1 MMALGTIEISW
12 LSETALAVLA
22 DAALKATIVLAVA
35 GVLSLA
41 LRRASSAARH
51 AVWIA
56 AVVGALAL
64 PALALALP
72 AWHVSFVAPE
82 PVEPAPIPVEPIVF
96 EPIMVSPVID
106 VTATGPVAP
115 VLPWQAGVL
124 AVWLVGAV
132 VVLARAGAAGR
143 RVRAV
148 VADATPVSDG
158 AWVEALAR
166 AADRLGLADRV
177 RRRVRLVSSA
187 RVASPATWGVR
198 SPVLLL
204 PESSAEWTA
213 ERRDAVLLHELAH
226 VRRRDCAT
234 QLAAEL
240 ARAVYWFNPLA
251 WVAAGALRTE
261 REHAADDCVLGAG
274 VRASEYAS
282 LLVDVA
288 RVAPAPLPIPAA
300 SFASA
305 RRSHLERRVRS
316 ILDPS
321 RPRRPV
327 GRVAALV
334 AVLLATVAVAPLAAS
349 RPSIAATEAPD
360 DATEAASAEPATS
373 AGDGGRPVEPPVAPG
388 ERPRPVRQAAE
399 PPPVAAQSGRDYAPT
414 PVPTPTPTPTPMPM
428 PEPGF
433 ERDLADESVTP
444 IPVASA
450 DEAEAVAA
458 LRLALKDDD
467 EGVRQQAAWAL
478 NMMLMKSGQRQRVR
492 TKVRPRV
499 RPKPVVETEFPE
511 ADSDNH

>member
-22 DAALKATIVLAVA
+22 DAALKATIVLVIA

-72 AWHVSFVAPE
+72 AWHVSFVAPA
-82 PVEPAPIPVEPIVF
+82 PVEPAPMPVEPIEF
-96 EPIMVSPVID
+96 EPITAPPVID
-106 VTATGPVAP
+106 AMTTEPVAP

-124 AVWLVGAV
+124 AVWLMGVGF
-132 VVLARAGAAGR
+132 VLARACVAGW

-177 RRRVRLVSSA
+177 RLRVRLVSSG

-251 WVAAGALRTE
+251 WIAAGALRTE

-288 RVAPAPLPIPAA
+288 RVAPVPLPIPAA

-360 DATEAASAEPATS
+360 DAIEAATAEPS
-373 AGDGGRPVEPPVAPG
+373 AAPYDGRPAEAPVAAD
-388 ERPRPVRQAAE
+388 ERPRPVRQTAE
-399 PPPVAAQSGRDYAPT
+399 PTPVAAQSERDHAPMPT
-414 PVPTPTPTPTPMPM
+414 PMPTPTPTPMPA
-428 PEPGF
+428 PAADIEQ
-433 ERDLADESVTP
+433 DLADEAVTP
-444 IPVASA
+444 IPVANE
-450 DEAEAVAA
+450 DEAEVVAA

-467 EGVRQQAAWAL
+467 EGVRKQAAWAL
-478 NMMLMKSGQRQRVR
+478 NMMLMQRGRGPRVR
-492 TKVRPRV
+492 PKVRPQV